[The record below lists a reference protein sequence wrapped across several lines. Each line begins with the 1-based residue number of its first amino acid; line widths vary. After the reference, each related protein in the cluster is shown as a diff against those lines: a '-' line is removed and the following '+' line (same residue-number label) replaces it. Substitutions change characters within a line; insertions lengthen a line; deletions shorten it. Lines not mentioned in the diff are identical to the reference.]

1 MSCNFEILLSFPSN
15 WLYAGLISL
24 YFVQVLYRFNVFIKY
39 LLPGSGWQTMSK
51 TWLTDFRVFFVAQL
65 LPQWFT
71 MFTSFLDV
79 HFISQDWSAIISI
92 VFFFT
97 RQIWQ
102 QNYRPA
108 TTTTKTKQKQ
118 HRVRNHV
125 AKENNITKAITK
137 NNITN
142 IITNN
147 IAKYSKQWQTT
158 NNYKRGTLRITNNKK
173 QQQKQTKECHRDLKA
188 GGALGGRA
196 QRLPPKACSP
206 GCFHHHHHHQQHNNS
221 QQQEE
226 HAKITLSQRKPKT
239 RISI

>member
-1 MSCNFEILLSFPSN
+1 MTNNEQNLTHRFPRLFCCTITSAMVHNVYFIPRCPFHFSRLICNNIHC
-15 WLYAGLISL
+15 
-24 YFVQVLYRFNVFIKY
+24 V
-39 LLPGSGWQTMSK
+39 
-51 TWLTDFRVFFVAQL
+51 
-65 LPQWFT
+65 
-71 MFTSFLDV
+71 
-79 HFISQDWSAIISI
+79 
-92 VFFFT
+92 FFT

-188 GGALGGRA
+188 GGTLGGRA

-206 GCFHHHHHHQQHNNS
+206 GCFHHHHHHHHQQHNNS

-226 HAKITLSQRKPKT
+226 DAKITLSQRKPKA